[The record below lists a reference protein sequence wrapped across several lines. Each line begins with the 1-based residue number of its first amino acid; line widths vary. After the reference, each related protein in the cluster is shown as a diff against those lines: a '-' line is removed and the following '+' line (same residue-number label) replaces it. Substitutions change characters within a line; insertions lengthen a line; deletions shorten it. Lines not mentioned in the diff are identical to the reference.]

1 MASGPRRL
9 NFVTLLLFCGFA
21 AGGYWMWK
29 FFPAWYTAWQVDS
42 ALADGAARTYQSAH
56 LVEPNRSDMVRE
68 IERATRD
75 RVVALG
81 VDDPELALSLRVVE
95 RTAVASC
102 DYTVVVQHPLVNK
115 QSVMRFHRTA
125 QAD

>member
-42 ALADGAARTYQSAH
+42 ALADGAARTYQYAH
-56 LVEPNRSDMVRE
+56 LVEPNHSDRFWALVNRYPRT
-68 IERATRD
+68 ERARGWLM
-75 RVVALG
+75 AKGLE
-81 VDDPELALSLRVVE
+81 DDG
-95 RTAVASC
+95 
-102 DYTVVVQHPLVNK
+102 
-115 QSVMRFHRTA
+115 
-125 QAD
+125 